1 MSETLVIAEK
11 PSVAATIAAALGATE
26 KKDGYIKGNGYLV
39 SWCVGHLVQLAEAAA
54 YGEQYKKW
62 SYDSLPIL
70 PQEWQYTVAADKG
83 KQFKI
88 LKDLMHRADVS
99 EVVNA
104 CDAGREGEL
113 IFRFVYEVAGCKK
126 PMRRLWI
133 SSMEESAIKA
143 GFASLKDGKA
153 YDPLYSSALCRAKAD
168 WIVGINMTRLFS
180 CLYGKTLNV
189 GRVQT
194 PTLKM
199 LVDRDAAI
207 LTFKK
212 EKYYHVRLSLSGVEA
227 ASAKI
232 HAAEDAAVLK
242 AACEASQAV
251 CVSVTH
257 EKKTIAPPKLF
268 DLTSLQ
274 REANRIYGYTA
285 KQTLDLAQA
294 LYEKKLLTYPRTDSS
309 YLTDDM
315 GDTAA
320 GIAALLAGTLP
331 FMQGAAFT
339 PEISRLLDSKKVSD
353 HHAIIPTM
361 ELEKADL
368 AALPESERNILV
380 LAGARLLMACAEPY
394 IFEAVTAVLSC
405 AGQEFTAKGKTVLAA
420 GWKDLERRFMATLKK
435 KADTEDDEENALS
448 LDVPPFAEGQTF
460 DNPQAAVTEH
470 FTTPPK
476 PHNEASL
483 LSAMERAGNEETD
496 PDAERRGLGTPATR
510 AAIIEKLVKGGFVER
525 KGKQLIPTKSGT
537 ELVCVLPDVLTSPK
551 LTADWENNLTQI
563 AKGQADP
570 DSFMMGIAEMT
581 QGLVKTYP
589 FLSDKEKERFKEE
602 KPVIGKCPR
611 CGANV
616 HESKKN
622 YYCSNRDCAFA
633 MWKNDR
639 FFEERKVTFS
649 PKIAA
654 ALLKDGKAKVKKLY
668 SPKTGKTYDGAILLA
683 DTGGKYV
690 NYRIAIQRD
699 REVTQQA

>member
-1 MSETLVIAEK
+1 MSETLIIAEK
-11 PSVAATIAAALGATE
+11 PSVAATIAAALGAKE
-26 KKDGYIKGNGYLV
+26 KKDGYIAGNGCLV

-70 PQEWQYTVAADKG
+70 PQEWQYAVASDKG

-113 IFRFVYEVAGCKK
+113 IFRFVYDVAGCKK

-143 GFASLKDGKA
+143 GFASLKDGKE

-168 WIVGINMTRLFS
+168 WIIGINMTRLFS

-207 LTFKK
+207 TTFKK

-232 HAAEDAAVLK
+232 HAAEEAGNLK
-242 AACEASQAV
+242 AACEAAQAV
-251 CVSVTH
+251 CTSVTR
-257 EKKTIAPPKLF
+257 EKKTVAPPKLF

-315 GDTAA
+315 GGTAA
-320 GIAALLAGTLP
+320 QIAALLAGKLP
-331 FMQGAAFT
+331 FMQGADFT
-339 PEISRLLDSKKVSD
+339 PEISCLLDSKKVSD

-361 ELEKADL
+361 ELTKTDL
-368 AALPESERNILV
+368 AALPESERNILT
-380 LAGARLLMACAEPY
+380 LAGARLLMACAAPH
-394 IFEAVTAVLSC
+394 IIEAVTAVFSC
-405 AGQEFTAKGKTVLAA
+405 AGQEFTAKGKTVLAE
-420 GWKDLERRFMATLKK
+420 GCKGLERRFMATLKK

-510 AAIIEKLVKGGFVER
+510 AAVIEKLVKGGFVER
-525 KGKQLIPTKSGT
+525 KGKQLIPTKDGIN
-537 ELVCVLPDVLTSPK
+537 LVCVLPEALTSPK
-551 LTADWENNLTQI
+551 LTAEWENNLTQI
-563 AKGQADP
+563 AKGKADP
-570 DSFMMGIAEMT
+570 DAFMGGIEEMAK
-581 QGLVKTYP
+581 GLVKSYP
-589 FLSDKEKERFKEE
+589 FLSDDKKDLFKPERAEL
-602 KPVIGKCPR
+602 GKCPR
-611 CGANV
+611 CGSPV
-616 HESKKN
+616 YEGKKN
-622 YYCSNRDCAFA
+622 YYCSSRECAFT

-654 ALLKDGKAKVKKLY
+654 ALLKDGKAAVKKLY
-668 SPKTGKTYDGAILLA
+668 SPKTGKTYEGTVLLA

-690 NYRIAIQRD
+690 NYRV
-699 REVTQQA
+699 ELPKK

>member
-1 MSETLVIAEK
+1 MSETLFIAEK
-11 PSVAATIAAALGATE
+11 PSVAATIAAALGAKE
-26 KKDGYIKGNGYLV
+26 KKDGYIAGNGCLV

-70 PQEWQYTVAADKG
+70 PQEWQYAVASDKE

-88 LKDLMHRADVS
+88 LKDLMRRADIS

-113 IFRFVYEVAGCKK
+113 IFRFVYDVAGCKK

-143 GFASLKDGKA
+143 GFASLKDGKE

-168 WIVGINMTRLFS
+168 WIIGINMTRLFS

-207 LTFKK
+207 TTFKK

-232 HAAEDAAVLK
+232 HAAEEAGNLK
-242 AACEASQAV
+242 AACEAAQAV
-251 CVSVTH
+251 CTSVTR
-257 EKKTIAPPKLF
+257 EKKTVAPPKLF

-315 GDTAA
+315 GGTAA
-320 GIAALLAGTLP
+320 QIAALLAGKLP
-331 FMQGAAFT
+331 FMQGADFT
-339 PEISRLLDSKKVSD
+339 PEISCLLDSKKVSD

-361 ELEKADL
+361 ELTKTDL
-368 AALPESERNILV
+368 AALPESERNILT
-380 LAGARLLMACAEPY
+380 LAGARLLMACAAPH
-394 IFEAVTAVLSC
+394 IIEAVTAVFSC
-405 AGQEFTAKGKTVLAA
+405 AGQEFTAKGKTVLAE
-420 GWKDLERRFMATLKK
+420 GCKGLERRFMATLKK

-525 KGKQLIPTKSGT
+525 KGKQLIPTKSGI
-537 ELVCVLPDVLTSPK
+537 ELVCVLPEVLTSPQ

-563 AKGQADP
+563 AKGNADP
-570 DSFMMGIAEMT
+570 DSFMTGIETMT
-581 QGLVKTYP
+581 RELVSTYP

-611 CGANV
+611 CGANIY
-616 HESKKN
+616 EGRKN
-622 YYCSNRDCAFA
+622 YYCANRDCAFT

-668 SPKTGKTYDGAILLA
+668 SPKTGKTYDGTILLA